1 MRFHLIK
8 MLPGL
13 LLLPSLAYAAE
24 GSSRFQRVDRNG
36 DGVLT
41 PEELKGPVFR
51 ALDRDGDG
59 RVTVAEEAVFLAQRA
74 GSQQGR
80 APVPDTVLI
89 HRDIEYADTD
99 HPRQRLDLYLPR
111 QPRGDQPLPLIVS
124 IHGGGWRQGDKQTG
138 NRFAAEVAAD
148 GRYAVASIGY
158 RLTGDAPWP
167 AQIHD
172 CKAAIRW
179 LRAHAGEY
187 GFDPEKIG
195 VTGASAGGH
204 LSAMLGTSGGAEELE
219 GTLGNHGGTSSR
231 VACVVNQ
238 YGPANLLTMG
248 GMHNGPD
255 SPEAALLGGPVP
267 ERQEAARA
275 ASPISYVTT
284 DDPPMMCIHGTA
296 DGIVPFAQSKEFQAA
311 IEKAGRECILITV
324 TDGGHGSF
332 RNPAVPD
339 RLRRFFDHHLL
350 GEPTA
355 LADEE
360 LAAGLPEQR

>member
-1 MRFHLIK
+1 MRLHLIGL
-8 MLPGL
+8 LPGIL
-13 LLLPSLAYAAE
+13 LLSSLASAAD
-24 GSSRFQRVDRNG
+24 GTPRFQRMDRNG

-41 PEELKGPVFR
+41 PEELGGPIFR
-51 ALDRDGDG
+51 ELDRDGDG
-59 RVTVAEEAVFLAQRA
+59 RVTVAEEAAFLTQRA
-74 GSQQGR
+74 GSQRGR

-89 HRDIEYADTD
+89 HRDIGYADTD
-99 HPRQRLDLYLPR
+99 QPRQRLDIYLPR
-111 QPRGDQPLPLIVS
+111 QPRSDQPLPLIVF

-138 NRFAAEVAAD
+138 SRFAAEVAAD

-204 LSAMLGTSGGAEELE
+204 LAAMLGTSAGSEELE
-219 GTLGNHGGTSSR
+219 GTLGNYVGISSR

-248 GMHNGPD
+248 GMHNRPD

-267 ERQEAARA
+267 DHKEAARA
-275 ASPISYVTT
+275 ASPISYVTA
-284 DDPPMMCIHGTA
+284 DDPPVMCIHGTA
-296 DGIVPFAQSKEFQAA
+296 DGIVPFAQSKELQAA
-311 IEKAGRECILITV
+311 IEKSGRKCILITV
-324 TDGGHGSF
+324 TGGGHGNF

-339 RLRRFFDHHLL
+339 RLRRFFDHHLH
-350 GEPTA
+350 GEPST

-360 LAAGLPEQR
+360 LAAGLPEQQ